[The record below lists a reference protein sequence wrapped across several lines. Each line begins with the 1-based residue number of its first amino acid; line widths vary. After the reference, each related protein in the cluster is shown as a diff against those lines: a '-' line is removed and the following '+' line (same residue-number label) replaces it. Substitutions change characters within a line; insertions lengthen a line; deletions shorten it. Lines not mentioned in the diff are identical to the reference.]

1 MAIEILGLVGFF
13 IFSLEI
19 GVSFFLIYSLWVRW
33 RETRIPVIGILIGL
47 YVVFIAFVGFE
58 FLFYILNIDNPVQ
71 FYREEGNIVNYLFP
85 LYGGLSSGVFLLFV
99 EFFRKDRVSPVHAS
113 IYGVFLGAFLLNMI
127 YPVLFPDIMSKELIF
142 PEKIEAI
149 YDVILT
155 LMIALYTTNFPA
167 AYFVG
172 YVIITTI
179 WSLQKIKRQITFKK
193 QKVQAIMLQ
202 LSIIFFFAVPL
213 IIVVS
218 ARFLEQMI
226 NPDLHIF
233 LQHLAPHISVI
244 VGSWLIYKAYVSA
257 PLGLL
262 QFHRLKKLMVINK
275 SGLLLYSYEFLP
287 GGNSGSDRDLL
298 FSGGVL
304 AVLNLF
310 TEMIETTDVK
320 MIQFQKEI
328 IMLSN
333 SENFLTFII
342 ADHTSRFLWS
352 ALDAFTRIFNL
363 KYGSEAEEL
372 TVVPKHVFEG
382 TFDLVK
388 LAFGRE

>member
-1 MAIEILGLVGFF
+1 MALETLGLAGFF

-19 GVSFFLIYSLWVRW
+19 GVSLFLIVSLGARW

-58 FLFYILNIDNPVQ
+58 FFFYILNITDPVQ
-71 FYREEGNIVNYLFP
+71 FYSEEGNFVTYLFP
-85 LYGGLSSGVFLLFV
+85 LYGGLSSGVFLLFI
-99 EFFRKDRVSPVHAS
+99 EFFRKDRVSPIHAS

-127 YPVLFPDIMSKELIF
+127 YPVLFPDIMANGLSFLEN
-142 PEKIEAI
+142 IEDL

-155 LMIALYTTNFPA
+155 LMILLYTTNFPA

-172 YVIITTI
+172 YVIITTLL
-179 WSLQKIKRQITFKK
+179 SLQKIKRQITLQK

-213 IIVVS
+213 IVVVS
-218 ARFLEQMI
+218 ARFLEKMI
-226 NPDLHIF
+226 NTEFVFF

-244 VGSWLIYKAYVSA
+244 VGSWLIYRAYVSA

-262 QFHRLKKLMVINK
+262 QFHRLRKIMVINK
-275 SGLLLYSYEFLP
+275 SGLMLYSYDFKP
-287 GGNSGSDRDLL
+287 GENSGSDRDLL

-304 AVLNLF
+304 AVINLF
-310 TEMIETTDVK
+310 TEMIETTDIK

-333 SENFLTFII
+333 NDNFITFII
-342 ADHTSRFLWS
+342 ADHASRFLWS
-352 ALDAFTRIFNL
+352 ALEAFSRFFNL

-372 TVVPKHVFEG
+372 TVVPKYVFEG
-382 TFDLVK
+382 TFDLVR